1 MSKAISIV
9 ALLGLL
15 LLPKMLPAQ
24 GVSIPLAFQWTSG
37 DQFRYYGTGVQK
49 AYINGRLVQ
58 TTLQTY
64 KVSYSV
70 TAVDATGKGLLKGHI
85 VFLSDSDRRQG
96 AKAISQEFDTAYSV
110 DRLGRYTVPTDDV
123 MPVVRHVPTF
133 PDHAIKPGDTWT
145 AKGEEVH
152 DLREDFGVD
161 KLLQIPIDV
170 RYTDLGPQQKNGR
183 TLEVIS
189 SDYNI
194 YANTGFTSSTK
205 GAWPV
210 VLSGYSHQK
219 HFFNKEKGEEE
230 GYEEEYTLVLT
241 MNNQDVY
248 EFGGDGASQM
258 TEALSMNKPQM
269 AAEVKKALAD
279 SGMPDVQ
286 VTQAEKGVVINLD
299 NILFPADS
307 AVLLPSEQEKIRLIG
322 QILKKYSDRDILV
335 EGHTALAGTA
345 EQRQKLSRD
354 RAAAV
359 GNQLVR
365 QGVRTSEKLVYR
377 GWGAEHPVAPNDT
390 EAHKQKNRRVEIT
403 ILEN

>member
-1 MSKAISIV
+1 
-9 ALLGLL
+9 
-15 LLPKMLPAQ
+15 
-24 GVSIPLAFQWTSG
+24 
-37 DQFRYYGTGVQK
+37 
-49 AYINGRLVQ
+49 
-58 TTLQTY
+58 
-64 KVSYSV
+64 
-70 TAVDATGKGLLKGHI
+70 
-85 VFLSDSDRRQG
+85 
-96 AKAISQEFDTAYSV
+96 
-110 DRLGRYTVPTDDV
+110 
-123 MPVVRHVPTF
+123 
-133 PDHAIKPGDTWT
+133 
-145 AKGEEVH
+145 
-152 DLREDFGVD
+152 
-161 KLLQIPIDV
+161 
-170 RYTDLGPQQKNGR
+170 
-183 TLEVIS
+183 
-189 SDYNI
+189 
-194 YANTGFTSSTK
+194 
-205 GAWPV
+205 

-219 HFFNKEKGEEE
+219 HFFNKERGEEE

>member
-1 MSKAISIV
+1 MSKAIHV
-9 ALLGLL
+9 AALLGLL
-15 LLPKMLPAQ
+15 LLPGLVTAQ
-24 GVSIPLAFQWTSG
+24 AVAAPLAFRWTPG

-49 AYINGRLVQ
+49 AYINGQLVQ
-58 TTLQTY
+58 TTQQTY

-70 TAVDATGKGLLKGHI
+70 TGIDAAGRGLITGHI

-96 AKAISQEFDTAYSV
+96 AKAISQEFDTAYAV
-110 DRLGRYTVPTDDV
+110 DRLGRYTVPADDV
-123 MPVVRHVPTF
+123 MPVVRNVPTF
-133 PDHAIKPGDTWT
+133 LERAVKTGDTWT

-161 KLLQIPIDV
+161 KLLHVPIDV
-170 RYTDLGPQQKNGR
+170 LYTNLGPQQKDGH
-183 TLEVIS
+183 TVEVIA

-194 YANTGFTSSTK
+194 YARTGFISSTK
-205 GAWPV
+205 DTWPV
-210 VLSGYSHQK
+210 LLSGYSHQK
-219 HFFNKEKGEEE
+219 HFFNKVKGQEE

-241 MNNQDVY
+241 MNNQDVF
-248 EFGGDGASQM
+248 EFAGDGASQM
-258 TEALSMNKPQM
+258 TEALSMNKPQL

-299 NILFPADS
+299 NIQFPADS
-307 AVLLPSEQEKIRLIG
+307 AVLLPIEQEKIRLIG
-322 QILKKYSDRDILV
+322 QILKKYPDRDILV

-345 EQRQKLSRD
+345 EQRQRLSQD

-365 QGVRTSEKLVYR
+365 QGVRTPEKLVFR
-377 GWGAEHPVAPNDT
+377 GWGADHPVAPNDS
-390 EAHKQKNRRVEIT
+390 EANKQKNRRVEIT